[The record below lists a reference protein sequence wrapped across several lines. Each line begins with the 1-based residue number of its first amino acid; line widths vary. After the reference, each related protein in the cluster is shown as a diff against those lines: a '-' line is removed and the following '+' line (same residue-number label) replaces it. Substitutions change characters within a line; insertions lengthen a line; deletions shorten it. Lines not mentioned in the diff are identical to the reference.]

1 MSDSS
6 GSDWEAAEDETLAEL
21 EAEQVKYAAELEEL
35 RSAQRTSAGLGSDT
49 PNLWAENEK
58 LRAELAAMASVSAS
72 ASKRRDEEDVK
83 AKLAQLSAENVK
95 VTAALESDVGLS
107 ELTGVR
113 SSASVLAA
121 SRARMAGL
129 GKGIADSAVRASK
142 MRSALQEQETREK
155 GVALQIPG
163 GGLLGGN
170 RSAKLLLPWHIS
182 EAVTRV
188 ACVIYRDID
197 DGPKLTEVSDFV
209 TKQGLDAMTSFLSGV
224 HATGGA
230 DECESI
236 ASGLKAALKLSW
248 RSSTKLLIPFGDAP
262 AHGTMY
268 HNGQSGDI
276 HPGGDPTGLVPE
288 KLVKQLCSNR
298 VNYYFAQI
306 NTTTIDMTNMFAE
319 YRHSQN
325 AVFKVLDRGATASN
339 FIPMVVDSVRDSMRR
354 SAFFASGKTVSSSGR
369 GDGKGDPKTIFH
381 SVL

>member
-142 MRSALQEQETREK
+142 MRSALQEQET
-155 GVALQIPG
+155 Q
-163 GGLLGGN
+163 
-170 RSAKLLLPWHIS
+170 
-182 EAVTRV
+182 AVTRV